1 MAKDKSD
8 ALLEAVTAMQ
18 KALDDR
24 DAIEKRLKKA
34 EEVIN
39 VIGEVSGMLDV
50 CGARNVEQLV
60 DLCQTCRKRL
70 EKMAHDYWKTVE
82 K

>member
-8 ALLEAVTAMQ
+8 AILEAVTAMQ
-18 KALDDR
+18 KALDER

-34 EEVIN
+34 EEVIHA
-39 VIGEVSGMLDV
+39 IGEVSGMLDV
-50 CGARNVEQLV
+50 CGARDVGQLV

-70 EKMAHDYWKTVE
+70 ERAASDYWKTVE

>member
-18 KALDDR
+18 KALDER
-24 DAIEKRLKKA
+24 DAMKMKLKKA
-34 EEVIN
+34 EEVIH

-50 CGARNVEQLV
+50 CDGADAKKLYA
-60 DLCQTCRKRL
+60 LCQECRKRL
-70 EKMAHDYWKTVE
+70 ERAASDYWKTVE